1 VNLPTLPM
9 TREEFWRQYWDR
21 IDAGGDVTMDLPE
34 PHPERCWI
42 WTGATN
48 AKGYGTTQVQGKTW
62 LTHRLAYEVFNGEL
76 ESGMVVLHSC
86 NTPPCCNPRHLSLG
100 TPRRNWDEMLEDFD
114 LPQPVTD
121 YMEGRPLGLVHR
133 RLTQR
138 VTPGGW

>member
-48 AKGYGTTQVQGKTW
+48 ANNYGTVKVEGKAW
-62 LTHRLAYEVFNGEL
+62 MIHRLAYHVFNGEL
-76 ESGMVVLHSC
+76 EPDLDVLHSC
-86 NTPPCCNPRHLSLG
+86 DTPPCCNPLHLRQRDRAGELG
-100 TPRRNWDEMLEDFD
+100 RSDRS
-114 LPQPVTD
+114 
-121 YMEGRPLGLVHR
+121 GRSR
-133 RLTQR
+133 
-138 VTPGGW
+138 